1 MTIYAVQYALRP
13 APHSEDFATVGGA
26 IVHSLVRADT
36 PEAAH
41 AAAMAYFRDDGWEL
55 VAVEHQPS
63 PVARAQCE
71 DDPEFL
77 DAWDEAEAHGE
88 CHLFHLWPPGGE
100 DDAPLH

>member
-13 APHSEDFATVGGA
+13 APHSEDFAMVGGA

-55 VAVEHQPS
+55 VAVEHPPS

>member
-1 MTIYAVQYALRP
+1 MTIYALQYALRP

-55 VAVEHQPS
+55 VAVEHPPS

-88 CHLFHLWPPGGE
+88 CHLFHLWPPGG
-100 DDAPLH
+100 DGDAPLH